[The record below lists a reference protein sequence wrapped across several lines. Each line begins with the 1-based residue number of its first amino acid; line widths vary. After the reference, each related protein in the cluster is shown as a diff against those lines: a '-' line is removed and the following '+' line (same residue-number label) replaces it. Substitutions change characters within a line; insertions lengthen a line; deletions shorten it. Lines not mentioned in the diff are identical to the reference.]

1 MKKILYFAKKP
12 SIHDLRVV
20 EALKARHQV
29 TLIDNEEIGLKNKEP
44 EFDILMA
51 SPLSINLNKKLQN
64 SSQVLAF
71 LSMGYDLNEELKVTS
86 SKDTIITNLNRCDL
100 VVIDNPKFK
109 NILELDL
116 KYKGEIYYLPYGCDI
131 QKFRTIANPL
141 TKIIGTNR
149 ASLPH
154 YRNELILKAV
164 ARLQSSDYEK
174 FVLVRHG
181 EFFDELM
188 NFNRHYLN
196 QIKYDVIEGGRPDST
211 ENFLRGIKFYISAS
225 KSDGSSVS
233 MLEAMSAGKIC
244 IVSDHPCNTYWIE
257 NGINGFTF
265 MNGSEIDLYQKL
277 HKALNMNEEEIVDMS
292 SLAKQRVQN
301 EANWN
306 SNSSDFVRFLE
317 QY

>member
-1 MKKILYFAKKP
+1 MKKILYFSKKT

-20 EALKARHQV
+20 DALKERHQI
-29 TLIDNEEIGLKNKEP
+29 TLIDNDEIEFKNKES
-44 EFDILMA
+44 EFDILIA
-51 SPLSINLNKKLQN
+51 CPLSIILNKKLQKP
-64 SSQVLAF
+64 SQMLVL

-86 SKDTIITNLNRCDL
+86 SKEAITTNLNHCDL
-100 VVIDNPKFK
+100 VVVDNPRFK
-109 NILELDL
+109 DILKRDL

-131 QKFRTIANPL
+131 QKFGIITNPHA
-141 TKIIGTNR
+141 KIIGTNR
-149 ASLPH
+149 AFLPH
-154 YRNELILKAV
+154 YKNEMILKAIT
-164 ARLQSSDYEK
+164 RLQSSDYGR

-181 EFFDELM
+181 EFFNEFTKSNLE
-188 NFNRHYLN
+188 YLN
-196 QIKYDVIEGGRPDST
+196 QIKYEVIEGGKPDST
-211 ENFLRGIKFYISAS
+211 ESFLRRIKFYVSAS

-265 MNGSEIDLYQKL
+265 KNGSELDLYQKL
-277 HKALNMNEEEIVDMS
+277 RRALDMKETEIVKMS

-306 SNSSDFVRFLE
+306 SNSSDFARFLE
-317 QY
+317 RY